1 METLVS
7 QAKGANNLRLCGV
20 YLQRGRILAALLFV
34 PMMMG
39 FLISKNVLVGL
50 GQDESVI
57 HQAYLYILSVS
68 PGMFLLG

>member
-1 METLVS
+1 MS

-20 YLQRGRILAALLFV
+20 YLQRGRILAAMLFV
-34 PMMMG
+34 PVMVC
-39 FLISKNVLVGL
+39 FLISKDVLLML

-57 HQAYLYILSVS
+57 HQAYLYILSIS